1 MSWSDPINL
10 YCERTDASLW
20 AEPINALTNVAFLVA
35 AALALAL
42 WRRHAVGDRATLA
55 LIAITALIGFGSFAF
70 HTLATRGAVLLD
82 VIPIALF
89 VYGYLYLALR
99 RFLHVPLAAARG
111 IVVVFVLL
119 SRALSWVLPADWL
132 NGSHEYFPPLAA
144 LVVVGFLARRDRAG
158 RAVLLAAGL
167 FLISLTF
174 RTLDK
179 AVCAGIPIGTHFIWH
194 MLNAAVLYILLRTA
208 VLGVKGANTP
218 RA

>member
-1 MSWSDPINL
+1 VL
-10 YCERTDASLW
+10 
-20 AEPINALTNVAFLVA
+20 AF
-35 AALALAL
+35 AL

-99 RFLHVPLAAARG
+99 RFLHVPLATAAG

-132 NGSHEYFPPLAA
+132 NGSHEYFPPFAA
-144 LVVVGFLARRDRAG
+144 LVVVGFLARRNRAG

-167 FLISLTF
+167 FLMSLTF

-179 AVCAGIPIGTHFIWH
+179 AVCAGVPTGTHFIWH

-208 VLGVKGANTP
+208 VLGVKAANTP